1 MATNSVQSQ
10 NVPLPKQY
18 QHNFNI
24 NMPVITRSAMKK
36 TSAAAAQTKKT
47 SKIEQAK
54 EIVRVQV
61 RERQAE
67 KSKKFLES
75 AAAKK
80 SSAPSAE
87 EVEMSDYIY
96 YHITDNIGVPIGANL
111 TVFFPGTE
119 CLNATL
125 EMPDNVPLG
134 GCMKLRLP
142 VKEPVPKVIH
152 HLVIEEVSDDPP
164 TDIPRTEPAVYYVN
178 SSKNN
183 FVAEIT
189 QHLESYSNPPPN
201 CDPYMHMIRTLT
213 ELFFVLNKEEHRDV
227 LMMSELLPLRHVI
240 LMRCDSFK
248 RETDNLTQS
257 RIEGAKELIE
267 ISTITRSKSSL
278 TTAEEY
284 YTQFRDNLHAE
295 INKFH
300 DYYRNR
306 L

>member
-24 NMPVITRSAMKK
+24 KMPVTTRSAMKK
-36 TSAAAAQTKKT
+36 TSADAIQTKKT
-47 SKIEQAK
+47 SKIDQAK
-54 EIVRVQV
+54 ETVRVQV
-61 RERQAE
+61 RQRQEE
-67 KSKKFLES
+67 KAKKFLES

-87 EVEMSDYIY
+87 EVEMSDYMY

-119 CLNATL
+119 CPHATL
-125 EMPDNVPLG
+125 EMPDNIPLG

-142 VKEPVPKVIH
+142 VKEQVPKVIH
-152 HLVIEEVSDDPP
+152 QVVIEEVSGDPS

-178 SSKNN
+178 SSKNR

-189 QHLESYSNPPPN
+189 QHLDSYSNPPPN

-213 ELFFVLNKEEHRDV
+213 ELFIFLNKEEHRDV
-227 LMMSELLPLRHVI
+227 LMMSELLSLRHVI

-248 RETDNLTQS
+248 RETDNLTQN
-257 RIEGAKELIE
+257 RIEGAKELVE

-284 YTQFRDNLHAE
+284 YTQFRDNLHVE

>member
-18 QHNFNI
+18 QHNFNLK
-24 NMPVITRSAMKK
+24 MPVTTRSAMKK
-36 TSAAAAQTKKT
+36 TSVDTAQTKKT
-47 SKIEQAK
+47 SKIDQAK
-54 EIVRVQV
+54 ETIRVQV
-61 RERQAE
+61 RQRQEE
-67 KSKKFLES
+67 KAKKFLES

-80 SSAPSAE
+80 KTTPAAE

-96 YHITDNIGVPIGANL
+96 YHIIDNIGVPIGANL

-119 CLNATL
+119 CPHATL

-142 VKEPVPKVIH
+142 VKEQVPKVIH
-152 HLVIEEVSDDPP
+152 QIVIEEVSDDPP

-178 SSKNN
+178 SNKNH
-183 FVAEIT
+183 FVAQIT
-189 QHLESYSNPPPN
+189 QHLDSYSNPPSN

-213 ELFFVLNKEEHRDV
+213 ELFVFLNKEEHRDV
-227 LMMSELLPLRHVI
+227 LMTAEMLPLRHII
-240 LMRCDSFK
+240 LMKCDSFK
-248 RETDNLTQS
+248 RETDNLTQN
-257 RIEGAKELIE
+257 RIEGAKDLVE

-295 INKFH
+295 IDQFH
-300 DYYRNR
+300 GYYRNC